1 MDFRTF
7 LIKKV
12 LMSFLISVVFICT
25 SIAVIGLIYEP
36 EARFGYEAFFSPI
49 IFGALASL
57 TNLVNYSSVEL
68 TVRQAAF
75 RSFLHLI
82 LIELIILSIL
92 NKYGSISSISMAIS
106 LGLSIFI
113 IYLTVSLVL
122 WVDDKKT
129 AKEFNQA
136 LRIIQK
142 ESDND
147 VKGV

>member
-36 EARFGYEAFFSPI
+36 EACFGYEAFFSPI
-49 IFGALASL
+49 IFGAAAALA
-57 TNLVNYSSVEL
+57 NLVNYSSVEL

-82 LIELIILSIL
+82 LLELIILSIL
-92 NKYGSISSISMAIS
+92 YRYGSISSISMAIS
-106 LGLSIFI
+106 LGLSILI
-113 IYLTVSLVL
+113 IYFTVSLVL
-122 WVDDKKT
+122 WVNDNKT

-136 LRIIQK
+136 LRILQK
-142 ESDND
+142 ESDNK

>member
-92 NKYGSISSISMAIS
+92 YKYGSISSISMAIS